1 MSLAGIVDEHLAKR
15 IVTPNAS
22 KILTL
27 DIERLAGTAYAFDPK
42 TRYIG
47 ASNWITPPRTVCWAA
62 RWYGQKRPMFEA
74 EWIDRDRMVQRS
86 WDLYDQ
92 ADIVVTFNGIR
103 FDNKHLRSLWFEAG
117 LPQPRPWK
125 DVDLFAISARQMG
138 FEFKSLDFLTRRLG
152 RPGKQL
158 HYNVWQ
164 TQAAC
169 NGDKAAQ
176 RELRTY
182 NCGDI
187 ELTEWLYDRFR
198 GWIPSHPFIGTG
210 DERRCNQCNSENL
223 TLQPNRYRAVLVD
236 YSLFRCDDCGGLLR
250 GSWEARVARV
260 RGVK

>member
-1 MSLAGIVDEHLAKR
+1 MSLADHQLKR
-15 IVTPNAS
+15 ITTPNAA
-22 KILTL
+22 KILTI

-62 RWYGQKRPMFEA
+62 RWYGQKRVMFEA

-86 WDLYDQ
+86 WELYDQ

-117 LPQPRPWK
+117 MPPPRPWK

-164 TQAAC
+164 TQAAVD
-169 NGDKAAQ
+169 GDKTAQ
-176 RELRTY
+176 AELRTY
-182 NCGDI
+182 NAGDI

-198 GWIPSHPFIGTG
+198 GWIPSHPFIGTIG
-210 DERRCNQCNSENL
+210 DEKMCNQCGSQDL
-223 TLQPNRYRAVLVD
+223 TLQPSRHRAVVLD
-236 YSLFRCDDCGGLLR
+236 YALYRCDNCGGNVR
-250 GSWEARVARV
+250 GGWVARAANT
-260 RGVK
+260 RGVR